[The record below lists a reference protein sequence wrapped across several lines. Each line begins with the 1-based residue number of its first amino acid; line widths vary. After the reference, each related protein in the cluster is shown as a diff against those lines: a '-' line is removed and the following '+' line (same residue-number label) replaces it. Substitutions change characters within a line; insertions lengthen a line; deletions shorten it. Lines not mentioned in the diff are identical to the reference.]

1 MNWWLVLPIA
11 LPFLGAVL
19 GLVAFGK
26 DRTQRT
32 LAVAAA
38 AGQLVA
44 AVGLTHAVATE
55 GIQVMQVGDWRAPFG
70 ITLVADHF
78 GALSLLA
85 GSIAGGAAILYAA
98 MTVDRRRARIGY
110 FSYAGVL
117 TAAVAGAFLTGDLFN
132 LFVWFE
138 VMLIASFVLLAVGRR
153 PQQAAGATTY
163 VTLNLVASATFLTA
177 AGLAYALTGTL
188 NFADLSGRLAAVEQR
203 ELVTALAILLLAAF
217 GSKAAA
223 YP

>member
-55 GIQVMQVGDWRAPFG
+55 GI
-70 ITLVADHF
+70 
-78 GALSLLA
+78 
-85 GSIAGGAAILYAA
+85 
-98 MTVDRRRARIGY
+98 
-110 FSYAGVL
+110 
-117 TAAVAGAFLTGDLFN
+117 
-132 LFVWFE
+132 
-138 VMLIASFVLLAVGRR
+138 
-153 PQQAAGATTY
+153 
-163 VTLNLVASATFLTA
+163 
-177 AGLAYALTGTL
+177 
-188 NFADLSGRLAAVEQR
+188 
-203 ELVTALAILLLAAF
+203 
-217 GSKAAA
+217 
-223 YP
+223 

>member
-98 MTVDRRRARIGY
+98 
-110 FSYAGVL
+110 
-117 TAAVAGAFLTGDLFN
+117 
-132 LFVWFE
+132 
-138 VMLIASFVLLAVGRR
+138 
-153 PQQAAGATTY
+153 
-163 VTLNLVASATFLTA
+163 
-177 AGLAYALTGTL
+177 
-188 NFADLSGRLAAVEQR
+188 
-203 ELVTALAILLLAAF
+203 
-217 GSKAAA
+217 
-223 YP
+223 